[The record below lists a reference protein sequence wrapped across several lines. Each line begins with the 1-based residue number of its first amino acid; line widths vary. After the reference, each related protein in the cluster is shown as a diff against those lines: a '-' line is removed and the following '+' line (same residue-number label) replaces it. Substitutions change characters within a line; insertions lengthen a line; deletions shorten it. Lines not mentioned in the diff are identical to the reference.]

1 MTKNKFISG
10 VVGVAAALVLT
21 GCASSSSGFTPDP
34 PGADAES
41 HALDYYIGKPLT
53 DAVRDASGSHSIT
66 DLSNLLGGKPDRQ
79 GGSYL
84 ATHTTVVAVCGTADT
99 VKGSY
104 RLRAGVVANDLMT
117 PAVVADAR
125 AGVFTKDLHCGDK
138 EPFTTSSSERD

>member
-1 MTKNKFISG
+1 LS
-10 VVGVAAALVLT
+10 
-21 GCASSSSGFTPDP
+21 
-34 PGADAES
+34 
-41 HALDYYIGKPLT
+41 YYIGKPLS

-66 DLSNLLGGKPDRQ
+66 DLSNLLGGDPDRH

-117 PAVVADAR
+117 SAVLDRAR
-125 AGVFTKDLHCGDK
+125 AGEFTKVLQCGKK
-138 EPFTTSSSERD
+138 EPFASSTPKG